1 MNVNCINNR
10 AISIFDHETD
20 VLQTWPITKYSEFNN
35 CLCEFTYLVIK
46 YKLYTLKKKSKGIS
60 IGQPLSEW
68 KCIILTVGI

>member
-20 VLQTWPITKYSEFNN
+20 VLQTWPIANYSEFNN
-35 CLCEFTYLVIK
+35 CFCEFTYLVIK
-46 YKLYTLKKKSKGIS
+46 YKLYTQKKKSKGIS